1 METHYS
7 ISKSLNQPYYHQPE
21 RTILLYK
28 INKVNSD
35 PGGEKWHVLILTP
48 AWIFIQIYIVNIYRF
63 ICLCVYTDSCG
74 IQETRKGSGLS
85 GKRDRRVGKK
95 RRLRNNT
102 KDVFKSHVET
112 LLFLR
117 FPLYDMHI

>member
-1 METHYS
+1 MFS
-7 ISKSLNQPYYHQPE
+7 SSLL
-21 RTILLYK
+21 R
-28 INKVNSD
+28 
-35 PGGEKWHVLILTP
+35 G
-48 AWIFIQIYIVNIYRF
+48 FIQIYIVNINRF
-63 ICLCVYTDSCG
+63 ICVFIQILCVYTDSCR

-102 KDVFKSHVET
+102 KDVFKNHVET
-112 LLFLR
+112 LLFLK

>member
-1 METHYS
+1 MACSHPHS
-7 ISKSLNQPYYHQPE
+7 
-21 RTILLYK
+21 
-28 INKVNSD
+28 
-35 PGGEKWHVLILTP
+35 
-48 AWIFIQIYIVNIYRF
+48 
-63 ICLCVYTDSCG
+63 CVDLYTDLYSKYNHIYMFVCLYR

-102 KDVFKSHVET
+102 KDVFKNHVET
-112 LLFLR
+112 LLFLK